1 MHRVVMAVT
10 AAGVVVIIV
19 GVHIQQTAERAE
31 MHKGVL
37 HDKERAKI
45 KKQNQKLQREA
56 EKAAQKADQ

>member
-1 MHRVVMAVT
+1 MAVVG
-10 AAGVVVIIV
+10 AGVVVIIV

-37 HDKERAKI
+37 HDKERSRI
-45 KKQNQKLQREA
+45 KAQNLKAQREA